1 MFLKRLAVVA
11 AVVAMGALAP
21 RPAHAQSSALP
32 PDADKRLL
40 WQLGED
46 FTILE
51 SDHFLVYYNTSE
63 EFARHRR
70 MLFEKLHDVY
80 SESFEKI
87 GMDLRENAPR
97 LTVVLLDTEPQ
108 FRKFVGEPNMTGV
121 AGLYFLDDNRIVFY
135 DANTDA
141 TYRSNKAQI
150 SSVTAQLSALLRQAR
165 SVRNRADKLKIRRVI
180 GGLRKELRE
189 CEDAMDGVIANQNVA
204 VTIHEA
210 SHALSFNLGPFRLG
224 EAPPPRWLAE
234 GVATFFETP
243 RVGQWRGAARFNA
256 DRFLAYKAARDA
268 VKLPT
273 LRDILT
279 NQNILLEARTV
290 EAAYGAAWSL
300 FYFLYHEHPD
310 ACGEILSTF
319 REPLEI
325 EDRDAY
331 SNQVVADFER
341 IMERSLEQ
349 VRVEWHDYMDAC
361 EEKFAADIEG
371 WERAQDF

>member
-11 AVVAMGALAP
+11 VVAVVAAVAP
-21 RPAHAQSSALP
+21 RPACAQSSALP
-32 PDADKRLL
+32 PDADKRLV
-40 WQLGED
+40 WRLGED

-87 GMDLRENAPR
+87 GMALRENAPR

-165 SVRNRADKLKIRRVI
+165 SVRNRADKLRIRRVV

-189 CEDAMDGVIANQNVA
+189 CEEAMDGVIANQNVA

-224 EAPPPRWLAE
+224 EDLPPRWLAE
-234 GVATFFETP
+234 GLATFFETP

-273 LRDILT
+273 LREILT
-279 NQNILLEARTV
+279 NQNILLEARTI